1 MMEKSKT
8 KADKKKLQET
18 IENGLIKELKES
30 TSQIAKNSKKL
41 DKLINKSS
49 RKVAKKIT
57 KKLSSLGNKKS
68 AVQAPAA
75 TESAVKPKITA
86 KKDSKQPKTSPVAKA
101 PVKVTPA
108 KAPVKVAP
116 AKVIQPKTAS
126 PVKKPIISRK
136 PRVSK

>member
-1 MMEKSKT
+1 MEKSKA
-8 KADKKKLQET
+8 KSDKKKLQET

-57 KKLSSLGNKKS
+57 KKLSSIGNKESK
-68 AVQAPAA
+68 VQAS
-75 TESAVKPKITA
+75 TTSETAVKPKLTVKI
-86 KKDSKQPKTSPVAKA
+86 DSKQPKPTLVAKA
-101 PVKVTPA
+101 PVKVTSD
-108 KAPVKVAP
+108 KA
-116 AKVIQPKTAS
+116 IQPMTSS

>member
-1 MMEKSKT
+1 MEKSKA
-8 KADKKKLQET
+8 KAAKKKIQET

-41 DKLINKSS
+41 DKLIHKSS

-57 KKLSSLGNKKS
+57 KKLSRIGNKKS
-68 AVQAPAA
+68 TVHAPAA
-75 TESAVKPKITA
+75 SESAVKPKLAVKI
-86 KKDSKQPKTSPVAKA
+86 DSKQPKTSPVAKA

-108 KAPVKVAP
+108 KT
-116 AKVIQPKTAS
+116 IQPKTGS

-136 PRVSK
+136 PGASK

>member
-1 MMEKSKT
+1 MMEKSKA

-57 KKLSSLGNKKS
+57 KKLSSIGNKKS

-108 KAPVKVAP
+108 KA
-116 AKVIQPKTAS
+116 IQPKTGS
-126 PVKKPIISRK
+126 TVKKPIISRK